1 MQEMSILVRRGNDVL
16 KFRNIIFSWECIHN
30 RKFSVC
36 FWLRKVSMTNVF
48 KFNKLWWWRNSFSW
62 TKFQWQIMSFNEIVF
77 SGECLKA
84 KKFSYTLLTSPHI
97 IFAMISNRFRILTVY
112 RANFRQSRFCDHDLF
127 PQYNFFPNEK
137 HCIFKLLILNL
148 NRSFFTRD
156 CFYVHSNYY
165 IYILY
170 ILYIL
175 IIDT

>member
-1 MQEMSILVRRGNDVL
+1 
-16 KFRNIIFSWECIHN
+16 
-30 RKFSVC
+30 
-36 FWLRKVSMTNVF
+36 
-48 KFNKLWWWRNSFSW
+48 
-62 TKFQWQIMSFNEIVF
+62 MSFNEIVF

-97 IFAMISNRFRILTVY
+97 IFAMISNKFRILTVY

-165 IYILY
+165 SFPFNLTESIFSLVFHRQPINTYVSFFLSILCTHIIYTYDIIFIHFSSLYYVHILY
-170 ILYIL
+170 IHMI
-175 IIDT
+175 

>member
-1 MQEMSILVRRGNDVL
+1 
-16 KFRNIIFSWECIHN
+16 
-30 RKFSVC
+30 
-36 FWLRKVSMTNVF
+36 
-48 KFNKLWWWRNSFSW
+48 
-62 TKFQWQIMSFNEIVF
+62 MSFNEIVF

-97 IFAMISNRFRILTVY
+97 IFAMISNKFRILTVY

-165 IYILY
+165 SFPFNLTESFFPCIPQATHKYICFIFPLYIMYKYYIYI
-170 ILYIL
+170 
-175 IIDT
+175 